1 MRKSLLET
9 ILEPGHLSVCFQPI
23 FRLNGRLNQVHALE
37 ALIRGPQG
45 TNFESAEVLFD
56 YVRRKK
62 AEPLVD
68 RACLTAICTAARDL
82 PPAFR
87 LNVNV
92 HSATLGQSPEFVTF
106 FHKQAG
112 KHGLGLQRFTV
123 EIVEHAP
130 TRNIPALMRNIA
142 DLRDSGV
149 RIALDDVGLGQ
160 SNYRM
165 MLDCHPDYFK
175 LDAYFVQGLCVDRKR
190 RAVVESVVTLA
201 AALGSAVVA
210 EGVESLGDLGVL
222 EQLGVELV
230 QANVLCNA
238 MPAQDLLA
246 TGLLQSG
253 LMAFEGGSK
262 EREAKEPK
270 NTAASSQD
278 EEPAKLAASSAG

>member
-9 ILEPGHLSVCFQPI
+9 ILEPGHLSVVFQPI
-23 FRLNGRLNQVHALE
+23 FRLNGRLNQMHALE
-37 ALIRGPQG
+37 ALVRGPQG

-68 RACLTAICTAARDL
+68 RACLAAICAAAHDL
-82 PPAFR
+82 PPTFR

-92 HSATLGQSPEFVTF
+92 HAVTLGQNPEFVAF
-106 FHKQAG
+106 LHKQAG

-201 AALGSAVVA
+201 EALGSSVVA

-230 QANVLCNA
+230 QANVLCTA
-238 MPAQDLLA
+238 MPAEDLLA
-246 TGLLQSG
+246 TGLLQVG
-253 LMAFEGGSK
+253 LMSFDGGQK
-262 EREAKEPK
+262 GRETKEPE
-270 NTAASSQD
+270 NNDAPGQD
-278 EEPAKLAASSAG
+278 EGSELAASSAG